1 MMQAGN
7 YSIKQL
13 VIIGEKT
20 SVNLS
25 AMFTEINI
33 FESIYSA
40 SLTGWVTVNDALNL
54 ISGSNSL
61 PIMGNEVII
70 IEVSVGEHVSQQSNI
85 LKKTVAPKIKNIIF
99 VGRVIDVKNR
109 TLINERSQSYEIH
122 FVSEEFV
129 LDRNIRISK
138 SFTNRTVDY
147 IVEKVFSEFGIPDTY
162 EFEQT
167 VRIANVVIPNWTPLK
182 TINWLA
188 SRAISETYNAPTF
201 FFFQTLYNDGP
212 TSGDRL
218 SYTKSRHIKT
228 TSNKFWFLSLDDM
241 LAYDARKKIYFRPG
255 NVSIDTP
262 DLEYEY
268 ANAYNYEV
276 VNSFNTLTNNVNGLY
291 NSTLISH
298 DITTKTWKKTVF
310 NYDDG
315 FDKIKLNH
323 LETNKMFPGVIDS
336 KGNRFNSKNY
346 KESLI
351 IYNPTGTLE
360 NPNYTENISSIRS
373 HRLASLDL
381 FRIRITL
388 PGDCTLESGDIV
400 YFDLPSPE
408 PGGEN
413 KMDEYYKGNLLI
425 THIRHTI
432 TKVQYSITLEC
443 CKETIAAEVK

>member
-1 MMQAGN
+1 MIQAGN
-7 YSIKQL
+7 YSIKRL
-13 VIIGEKT
+13 TVIGEKI
-20 SVNLS
+20 SVDLQGS
-25 AMFTEINI
+25 FTEINI

-61 PIMGNEVII
+61 PIMGNEAII
-70 IEVSVGEHVSQQSNI
+70 IEVSVGDHVSQQPGT
-85 LKKTVAPKIKNIIF
+85 LKKLVAPKIKNIVF

-109 TLINERSQSYEIH
+109 TIINERSQSYEIH

-162 EFEQT
+162 EFENT
-167 VRIANVVIPNWTPLK
+167 VRIANVVIPNWTPIK

-188 SRAISETYNAPTF
+188 SRAISETYNTPTF

-212 TSGDRL
+212 TSGDRS
-218 SYTKSRHIKT
+218 SYTKSRYDGT
-228 TSNKFWFLSLDDM
+228 SSNKFWFLSLDDM

-255 NVSIDTP
+255 NVSIDTK
-262 DLEYEY
+262 DLAYEY

-315 FDKIKLNH
+315 FDKLYH
-323 LETNKMFPGVIDS
+323 LETFKMFPGVIDS

-388 PGDCTLESGDIV
+388 PGDCTLESGDVV

-408 PGGEN
+408 PRGEN
-413 KMDEYYKGNLLI
+413 KMDAYYKGNLLI

-443 CKETIAAEVK
+443 CKETIAAEVKK